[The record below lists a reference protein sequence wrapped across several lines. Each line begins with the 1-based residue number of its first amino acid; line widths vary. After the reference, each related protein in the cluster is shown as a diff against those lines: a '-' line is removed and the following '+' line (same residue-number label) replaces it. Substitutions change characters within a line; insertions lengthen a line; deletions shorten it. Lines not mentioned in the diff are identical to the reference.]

1 MKYYFTKYPKRIA
14 IISAIVLAVGIFE
27 VFNLKASL
35 RYETEYTSIEL
46 DEGLSDSDRKRAIK
60 LMQEREHEIHRTQA
74 INWTFIVAS
83 SITLI
88 ASLYFWGRIEEG
100 TND

>member
-27 VFNLKASL
+27 VFNLKVSL
-35 RYETEYTSIEL
+35 RYETDYTSIKL
-46 DEGLSDSDRKRAIK
+46 DEELSNSDRKRAIN
-60 LMQEREHEIHRTQA
+60 LMQERENEIHRTQA
-74 INWTFIVAS
+74 INWTFIAAS

-88 ASLYFWGRIEEG
+88 TSLYYWGK
-100 TND
+100 D

>member
-27 VFNLKASL
+27 VFNLKVSL
-35 RYETEYTSIEL
+35 RYETDYTSIKL
-46 DEGLSDSDRKRAIK
+46 DEELSNSDRKRAIN
-60 LMQEREHEIHRTQA
+60 LMQERENEIHLTQA
-74 INWTFIVAS
+74 INWTFIAAS

-88 ASLYFWGRIEEG
+88 TSLYYWGK
-100 TND
+100 D